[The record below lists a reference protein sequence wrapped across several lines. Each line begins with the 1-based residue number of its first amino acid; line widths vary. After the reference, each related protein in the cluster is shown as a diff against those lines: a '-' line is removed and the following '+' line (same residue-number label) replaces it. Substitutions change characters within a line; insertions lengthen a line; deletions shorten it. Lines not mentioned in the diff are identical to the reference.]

1 MKKLFF
7 FVPII
12 FLIFATTLTK
22 NSTKK
27 LDKEIF
33 QLKENIRILDDR
45 YELTLLD
52 YSILTSP
59 KKLMEYQQFYF
70 DDKFIQKKIE
80 NLSKIELNYEDYLF
94 HAGTLEKEGKIFSM
108 GGRVLNF
115 VSLSNEFINARENV
129 NKYLNKLNWTG
140 GFYRKDIGYKVINK

>member
-7 FVPII
+7 FTPII

-27 LDKEIF
+27 LDKKIF
-33 QLKENIRILDDR
+33 QIKENISILEDR

-52 YSILTSP
+52 YNILTSP

-70 DDKFIQKKIE
+70 DEKFVKKKIE
-80 NLSKIELNYEDYLF
+80 NLNKIEFLNDKL
-94 HAGTLEKEGKIFSM
+94 KIDKM
-108 GGRVLNF
+108 VKID
-115 VSLSNEFINARENV
+115 E
-129 NKYLNKLNWTG
+129 
-140 GFYRKDIGYKVINK
+140 

>member
-7 FVPII
+7 FTPIVV
-12 FLIFATTLTK
+12 LIFATTLTK
-22 NSTKK
+22 NSTKE

-33 QLKENIRILDDR
+33 QLKENIRILEDR

-70 DDKFIQKKIE
+70 EDKFVQKKIE
-80 NLSKIELNYEDYLF
+80 NLRKIEFFNDKLKI
-94 HAGTLEKEGKIFSM
+94 EKMVKID
-108 GGRVLNF
+108 
-115 VSLSNEFINARENV
+115 EWI
-129 NKYLNKLNWTG
+129 K
-140 GFYRKDIGYKVINK
+140 

>member
-7 FVPII
+7 FTPIVV
-12 FLIFATTLTK
+12 LIFATTLTK

-33 QLKENIRILDDR
+33 QLKENIRILEDR

-70 DDKFIQKKIE
+70 EDKFIQKKIE
-80 NLSKIELNYEDYLF
+80 NLRKIEFFKD
-94 HAGTLEKEGKIFSM
+94 
-108 GGRVLNF
+108 
-115 VSLSNEFINARENV
+115 
-129 NKYLNKLNWTG
+129 KLNIE
-140 GFYRKDIGYKVINK
+140 KMVKIDE

>member
-7 FVPII
+7 FTPII
-12 FLIFATTLTK
+12 LLIFATTLTK
-22 NSTKK
+22 HSTKK

-70 DDKFIQKKIE
+70 DDKFVQKKIE
-80 NLSKIELNYEDYLF
+80 NLNKIEFLN
-94 HAGTLEKEGKIFSM
+94 EKLKIDKM
-108 GGRVLNF
+108 VKID
-115 VSLSNEFINARENV
+115 E
-129 NKYLNKLNWTG
+129 
-140 GFYRKDIGYKVINK
+140 

>member
-1 MKKLFF
+1 MKKIFF

-33 QLKENIRILDDR
+33 QLKENIRILEDR
-45 YELTLLD
+45 YEFTLLD

-59 KKLMEYQQFYF
+59 KKLIEYQQYYF
-70 DDKFIQKKIE
+70 EDKFIQKKIE
-80 NLSKIELNYEDYLF
+80 NLNTIQILSDNLKIEPMVNIDEWIKRILW
-94 HAGTLEKEGKIFSM
+94 KI
-108 GGRVLNF
+108 
-115 VSLSNEFINARENV
+115 
-129 NKYLNKLNWTG
+129 W
-140 GFYRKDIGYKVINK
+140 

>member
-1 MKKLFF
+1 MKKFF
-7 FVPII
+7 FFIPII

-27 LDKEIF
+27 IDKEIF
-33 QLKENIRILDDR
+33 QLKENIRILEAR

-70 DDKFIQKKIE
+70 DDKFSQKKIE
-80 NLSKIELNYEDYLF
+80 NLNTIEILNNNLKID
-94 HAGTLEKEGKIFSM
+94 KMVI
-108 GGRVLNF
+108 
-115 VSLSNEFINARENV
+115 IN
-129 NKYLNKLNWTG
+129 
-140 GFYRKDIGYKVINK
+140 D

>member
-7 FVPII
+7 FTPII
-12 FLIFATTLTK
+12 FLIFATTLK
-22 NSTKK
+22 KYSKKK

-70 DDKFIQKKIE
+70 DDELVQK
-80 NLSKIELNYEDYLF
+80 LSLI
-94 HAGTLEKEGKIFSM
+94 HI
-108 GGRVLNF
+108 
-115 VSLSNEFINARENV
+115 
-129 NKYLNKLNWTG
+129 
-140 GFYRKDIGYKVINK
+140 

>member
-7 FVPII
+7 FTPII
-12 FLIFATTLTK
+12 LLIFATTLTK

-27 LDKEIF
+27 LDKKIF
-33 QLKENIRILDDR
+33 QIKENISILEDR

-70 DDKFIQKKIE
+70 EEKFVQKKIE
-80 NLSKIELNYEDYLF
+80 NLSKIEFLNDKLKI
-94 HAGTLEKEGKIFSM
+94 EKIGK
-108 GGRVLNF
+108 LD
-115 VSLSNEFINARENV
+115 E
-129 NKYLNKLNWTG
+129 
-140 GFYRKDIGYKVINK
+140 

>member
-1 MKKLFF
+1 MKKLFY

-12 FLIFATTLTK
+12 FLMLATTFTK

-33 QLKENIRILDDR
+33 QLRENIRILEDR

-70 DDKFIQKKIE
+70 EDKFVQKKLE
-80 NLSKIELNYEDYLF
+80 NLNTIEILNEKLKID
-94 HAGTLEKEGKIFSM
+94 KMVKID
-108 GGRVLNF
+108 
-115 VSLSNEFINARENV
+115 E
-129 NKYLNKLNWTG
+129 
-140 GFYRKDIGYKVINK
+140 

>member
-7 FVPII
+7 FTPII
-12 FLIFATTLTK
+12 VLIFATTLTK

-33 QLKENIRILDDR
+33 QLKENIRILEDR

-52 YSILTSP
+52 YNILTSH

-70 DDKFIQKKIE
+70 EDKFVQKKIE
-80 NLSKIELNYEDYLF
+80 NLRKIEFLNDKLKI
-94 HAGTLEKEGKIFSM
+94 EKMVKI
-108 GGRVLNF
+108 
-115 VSLSNEFINARENV
+115 NE
-129 NKYLNKLNWTG
+129 
-140 GFYRKDIGYKVINK
+140 

>member
-1 MKKLFF
+1 MKMLFF

-33 QLKENIRILDDR
+33 ELRENIRILEDR

-70 DDKFIQKKIE
+70 EDKFIQKKIE
-80 NLSKIELNYEDYLF
+80 NLNKIEFFNDKLKI
-94 HAGTLEKEGKIFSM
+94 EKMVKI
-108 GGRVLNF
+108 
-115 VSLSNEFINARENV
+115 NEWIR
-129 NKYLNKLNWTG
+129 
-140 GFYRKDIGYKVINK
+140 

>member
-7 FVPII
+7 FIPII
-12 FLIFATTLTK
+12 FLIIATTLTK

-33 QLKENIRILDDR
+33 QLKETIRILEDR

-59 KKLMEYQQFYF
+59 KRLMEYQKFYF
-70 DDKFIQKKIE
+70 EDEFVQKKIQK
-80 NLSKIELNYEDYLF
+80 LSKIEFFNNKFNIDNMV
-94 HAGTLEKEGKIFSM
+94 KID
-108 GGRVLNF
+108 
-115 VSLSNEFINARENV
+115 E
-129 NKYLNKLNWTG
+129 
-140 GFYRKDIGYKVINK
+140 

>member
-27 LDKEIF
+27 LDEEIF
-33 QLKENIRILDDR
+33 QLRENIRILEDR

-59 KKLMEYQQFYF
+59 KKLMEYQQFF
-70 DDKFIQKKIE
+70 FEDKLIQKKIE
-80 NLSKIELNYEDYLF
+80 NLSKIEFLGD
-94 HAGTLEKEGKIFSM
+94 KI
-108 GGRVLNF
+108 
-115 VSLSNEFINARENV
+115 
-129 NKYLNKLNWTG
+129 K
-140 GFYRKDIGYKVINK
+140 INKMVKIDE

>member
-33 QLKENIRILDDR
+33 QLKENIRILNDR

-80 NLSKIELNYEDYLF
+80 NLSKIEFLKGKLKI
-94 HAGTLEKEGKIFSM
+94 EKMVRIDE
-108 GGRVLNF
+108 
-115 VSLSNEFINARENV
+115 
-129 NKYLNKLNWTG
+129 
-140 GFYRKDIGYKVINK
+140 

>member
-7 FVPII
+7 FIPIF

-59 KKLMEYQQFYF
+59 EKLMEYQQFYF
-70 DDKFIQKKIE
+70 ENNFVQKKIE
-80 NLSKIELNYEDYLF
+80 NLNKIEFLGD
-94 HAGTLEKEGKIFSM
+94 
-108 GGRVLNF
+108 
-115 VSLSNEFINARENV
+115 
-129 NKYLNKLNWTG
+129 KLQ
-140 GFYRKDIGYKVINK
+140 INKMIKIDE

>member
-1 MKKLFF
+1 ML
-7 FVPII
+7 
-12 FLIFATTLTK
+12 ATTLTK

-33 QLKENIRILDDR
+33 QLKENIRILEDR

-70 DDKFIQKKIE
+70 EDKFVQKKLE
-80 NLSKIELNYEDYLF
+80 NLNTIKIVN
-94 HAGTLEKEGKIFSM
+94 EKLKIDKM
-108 GGRVLNF
+108 VKID
-115 VSLSNEFINARENV
+115 E
-129 NKYLNKLNWTG
+129 
-140 GFYRKDIGYKVINK
+140 

>member
-7 FVPII
+7 FTPII
-12 FLIFATTLTK
+12 LLIFATALTK

-80 NLSKIELNYEDYLF
+80 NLSKIEFLKDKLKI
-94 HAGTLEKEGKIFSM
+94 EKMVRIDE
-108 GGRVLNF
+108 
-115 VSLSNEFINARENV
+115 
-129 NKYLNKLNWTG
+129 
-140 GFYRKDIGYKVINK
+140 